1 MTFSGCILGHIT
13 HIGIPIIEIIAI
25 KIVHGKGQYLV
36 EVQFKKD
43 LRTFN
48 YLKME
53 EKICHCS
60 LQKLPTE

>member
-43 LRTFN
+43 VRT
-48 YLKME
+48 
-53 EKICHCS
+53 
-60 LQKLPTE
+60 